1 MSEISNRQCGVLWDL
16 DGVLLD
22 SEGKYSI
29 FWARMDEEHP
39 TGIDNFAS
47 YIKGFHLN
55 RIMGYFES
63 EEVRQQILD
72 ELLTFERDMV
82 YEFFPG
88 AIELVKQLRAAG
100 IPMAIV
106 TSSDRKKMQSLYSQ
120 HPEFPTLFD
129 HIITGDMVTK
139 AKPDPDCYLM
149 GAKLLGIDINDCI
162 VVEDSRNGL
171 IAGRESGARVIGI
184 ATTLSREAVNELSD
198 MTLDSIGQ
206 LSVEQ
211 MLNTRR
217 IVK

>member
-72 ELLTFERDMV
+72 ELLAFERDMV

-149 GAKLLGIDINDCI
+149 GAKLLGIDIKDCI

>member
-1 MSEISNRQCGVLWDL
+1 MSEISNRQCGILWDL

-88 AIELVKQLRAAG
+88 AIELVKQLRVAG

-149 GAKLLGIDINDCI
+149 GAKLLGIDIKDCI

-184 ATTLSREAVNELSD
+184 DTTLGREAVNELSD

>member
-1 MSEISNRQCGVLWDL
+1 MSEISNRQCGILWDL

-29 FWARMDEEHP
+29 FWARMEEEHP

-72 ELLTFERDMV
+72 ELLAFERDMV

-149 GAKLLGIDINDCI
+149 GAKLLGIDIKDCI
-162 VVEDSRNGL
+162 VVEDSRSGL